1 MSSARIE
8 ESFLLKPRLFVIF
21 LSITFVLAATAC
33 SAAPVEP
40 VPATA
45 TLTLPAPT
53 ATLTTQP
60 TSTQIVATASPIPTE
75 TITPT
80 PQPTSE
86 MTAAYLYASGFLPDW
101 RFFFTVQ
108 AAEPLQS
115 VITALWQ
122 AASATPVRSSHKPL
136 TGCSA
141 RVHRPGSI
149 NGWNMQCTRKRRI
162 RLCMRAGSLSRLSG
176 TISTNLADF
185 PHRLYNIVLRAV
197 SSVG

>member
-21 LSITFVLAATAC
+21 LSITFVLLMTAC
-33 SAAPVEP
+33 NAAPVEP

-53 ATLTTQP
+53 VTPTTQP

-75 TITPT
+75 TIPPT

-86 MTAAYLYASGFLPDW
+86 MATAYLYASGFLPDW

-108 AAEPLQS
+108 AAEPLQNRYYG
-115 VITALWQ
+115 V
-122 AASATPVRSSHKPL
+122 V
-136 TGCSA
+136 
-141 RVHRPGSI
+141 
-149 NGWNMQCTRKRRI
+149 
-162 RLCMRAGSLSRLSG
+162 AGSKRYTCEIIEQTPDRLFCSG
-176 TISTNLADF
+176 PQAGIDKWVE
-185 PHRLYNIVLRAV
+185 YAV
-197 SSVG
+197 YEQETDQVVHDGQFFIPIEWDD